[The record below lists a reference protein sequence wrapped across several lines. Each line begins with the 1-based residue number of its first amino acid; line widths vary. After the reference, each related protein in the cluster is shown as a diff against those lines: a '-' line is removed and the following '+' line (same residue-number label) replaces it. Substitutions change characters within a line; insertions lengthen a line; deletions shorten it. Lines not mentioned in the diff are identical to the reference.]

1 MVNEEEEEEED
12 ISYSAVAKL
21 TTKERH
27 KYTQSSGDGCM
38 VGRTVGGAARWDGK
52 ALLSRF
58 EKMTLLPPCR
68 RKRISRRDGAGQAVV
83 HVECGAIWL
92 LAMRFLNSLRGYI
105 LT

>member
-27 KYTQSSGDGCM
+27 KYTQSSGDGCAGGCM

-58 EKMTLLPPCR
+58 EKMTLLPPCHAMPGR
-68 RKRISRRDGAGQAVV
+68 SKQYSLYSLAGSLSVFLKSSREAARY
-83 HVECGAIWL
+83 HE
-92 LAMRFLNSLRGYI
+92 
-105 LT
+105 